1 MRGADPY
8 AVEPLGDG
16 AVGIL
21 RGSSAVVLFDDDG
34 RAIAQTTAP
43 RSPSGLAVRGQ
54 ELFVA
59 SEYTPRIARYRATS
73 DRLEALGTIDLGD
86 ALGVRDLAVGP
97 EGVIYAVEELSDRLL
112 VRGID
117 SAISHEERACAGPI
131 AVERAGSHLVID
143 CLIDRTLV
151 VRSVDERGLPS
162 AETVR
167 ITHDGPIWS
176 FAAHEKDGELLVA
189 IGGVED
195 HALDRTVGFFGY
207 IDSFVYLYRVSE
219 GRASRVAAVNVAER
233 GVVTPKALAW
243 LESGNLFV
251 TGYGGEQAVE
261 LDAAGRVVRTR
272 KLPPG
277 TNDVVALRGGMLI
290 ANPMLDAWITL
301 PRGDAVV
308 TRVSQGPEPSDHR
321 DEIRLGEVLFFT
333 NLMAPDNPSD
343 GAHSRFSCETCH
355 FEGYVDGRTH
365 HTGRGDI
372 RATTKPLFGIF
383 NNKPHFTRAL
393 DRDLTVVAHAEFR
406 VAGQGNGHDPWF
418 ELDVE
423 PRPWLAPLAAGR
435 ERIDPESLRKALMR
449 FLMAFTHR
457 PNPRVIGR
465 DHFDDRERA
474 GARAF
479 RERCASC
486 HAPRLSADDPASAV
500 SFDRWER
507 LILNERGPIVW
518 ASAEY
523 HKTGVTPYVHTEGAR
538 TVSLRRLH
546 KKRPYFTN
554 GSAKTLED
562 VLARVR
568 FAGDAFYH
576 DAAPKDARALT
587 SEEQQALL
595 AFLLLL

>member
-1 MRGADPY
+1 MSLRRALLGALLLASACDGGAARPPNDPQGQALDRLRAFEQHERLKTDFAALPSWDEVRGADPY
-8 AVEPLGDG
+8 AIEPLGDG

-21 RGSSAVVLFDDDG
+21 RGSSAVVLFDADG
-34 RAIAQTTAP
+34 RAIARASAP
-43 RSPSGLAVRGQ
+43 RSPTGLAVRG
-54 ELFVA
+54 EEIFVA
-59 SEYTPRIARYRATS
+59 SEYAPRIARYRATG
-73 DRLEALGTIDLGD
+73 DRLEALEAIDLGD
-86 ALGVRDLAVGP
+86 ALGVRDVAVGP

-117 SAISHEERACAGPI
+117 SALSHEERVCAGPV
-131 AVERAGSHLVID
+131 AVERAASHLVIN

-151 VRSVDERGLPS
+151 IRSVDEQGLPL
-162 AETVR
+162 ADAVR

-176 FAAHEKDGELLVA
+176 FAARVGSTERAQPERVSQGELLLA

-195 HALDRTVGFFGY
+195 RPLDRTVGFFGY
-207 IDSFVYLYRVSE
+207 IDSFVSLYRVSE

-233 GVVTPKALAW
+233 GVVTPKALVW
-243 LESGNLFV
+243 LENKNLFV
-251 TGYGGEQAVE
+251 TGYGGEHAVE
-261 LDAAGRVVRTR
+261 LDDSGRVVATS

-277 TNDVVALRGGMLI
+277 TNDAVSLKDGMLL
-290 ANPMLDAWITL
+290 ANPMLDAWVTL
-301 PRGDAVV
+301 PHSVSTRSGKPTRGGEAVL
-308 TRVSQGPEPSDHR
+308 TRVSQGPEPSADR
-321 DEIRLGEVLFFT
+321 DEIRLGEMLFFT

-372 RATTKPLFGIF
+372 RATTKPLYGLF

-418 ELDVE
+418 ELAVE
-423 PRPWLAPLAAGR
+423 PRPWLEPLAGGR

-465 DHFDDRERA
+465 DHFDDRESA

-500 SFDRWER
+500 
-507 LILNERGPIVW
+507 P
-518 ASAEY
+518 
-523 HKTGVTPYVHTEGAR
+523 
-538 TVSLRRLH
+538 
-546 KKRPYFTN
+546 
-554 GSAKTLED
+554 
-562 VLARVR
+562 
-568 FAGDAFYH
+568 
-576 DAAPKDARALT
+576 
-587 SEEQQALL
+587 
-595 AFLLLL
+595 